1 MLKNKIGKY
10 KNNALFAEKCA
21 KITILYANSNLKE
34 YFIYVTLITD
44 PVALFVGDAEN
55 EEQLNPE
62 EKAAYPENSEF
73 VSELREE
80 SIIYNAERY
89 RQKRR
94 RPCKKR
100 LRRKRGGKNKLL

>member
-1 MLKNKIGKY
+1 MKKLFLTPQKDTFTICLPPEWVGKP
-10 KNNALFAEKCA
+10 LVC
-21 KITILYANSNLKE
+21 ILRH
-34 YFIYVTLITD
+34 
-44 PVALFVGDAEN
+44 
-55 EEQLNPE
+55 PE

-80 SIIYNAERY
+80 SFIYNAERY